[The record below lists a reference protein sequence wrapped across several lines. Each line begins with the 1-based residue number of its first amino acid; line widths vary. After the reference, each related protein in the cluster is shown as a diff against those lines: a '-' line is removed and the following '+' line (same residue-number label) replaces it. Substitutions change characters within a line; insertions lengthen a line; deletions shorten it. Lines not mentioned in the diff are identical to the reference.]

1 MKIKQLKWHPYSTD
15 GWGKIEEGNY
25 SADIILG
32 PSYYIVKDD
41 NSFQKEYG
49 YKNCNYKL
57 FYGYKNVEDPYYY
70 ILKNEEFYELWLG
83 YDYKKNELLDTYSSL
98 DIAKKEA
105 QKHLEKLI
113 KGLIE
118 NV

>member
-32 PSYYIVKDD
+32 S
-41 NSFQKEYG
+41 S
-49 YKNCNYKL
+49 
-57 FYGYKNVEDPYYY
+57 YY
-70 ILKNEEFYELWLG
+70 ILKNEEFFELWYG
-83 YDYKKNELLDTYSSL
+83 DRHVEDPYYNRDELLDTYSFLS
-98 DIAKKEA
+98 IAKKEA
-105 QKHLEKLI
+105 QQHLQWLI
-113 KGLIE
+113 EGLIE